1 MTAELNAANWYA
13 LQVRARREQSTAMVL
28 SGKGYETLLPTQK
41 AWRRWSGRT
50 RNVVTPL
57 FPGYVFCRFDASNR
71 LPVLVT
77 PGVISIVRRGCVPAP
92 VEASEICALQIL
104 MSSGASVEPWP
115 YLEVGQ
121 RVLIESSALSGLEG
135 ILVGFKGSRRII
147 VSVSLL
153 RRSIA
158 LEIDKFLVRPVQDRA
173 VNLMRPLAVPDAL
186 VG

>member
-1 MTAELNAANWYA
+1 MNNESWYA
-13 LQVRARREQSTAMVL
+13 LQVRARWEQATATVL
-28 SGKGYETLLPTQK
+28 SGKGYETLLPVQK
-41 AWRRWSGRT
+41 ARRHWTGRT
-50 RNVVTPL
+50 KNVVTPL

-77 PGVISIVRRGCVPAP
+77 PGVISVVRRGCVPAP
-92 VEASEICALQIL
+92 VEASEISALQLL
-104 MSSGASVEPWP
+104 MSSGVSVEPWP

-121 RVLIESSALSGLEG
+121 RVLIEATALHGLEG
-135 ILVGFKGSRRII
+135 ILVSFKGARRIV

-158 LEIDKFLVRPVQDRA
+158 LEIDKFLVRPVQDRG
-173 VNLMRPLAVPDAL
+173 VSLTRPLAVPDAV